1 MVISFAKADGCLAGL
16 ALGDALGMPTEFLT
30 PERIVTEYGPLK
42 GLVAAAGWHPHAA
55 LPYGSTTDDT
65 AQALA
70 LAGIY
75 LRGQPMTAELLAQ
88 AIVAWAGAQA
98 PRLELYAGPSTRQ
111 ALAALRN
118 GADPRQSGRQGTTN
132 GAAMRIAPVGIVHA
146 GDFAATL
153 ADTVE
158 ACLPTH
164 GTTLAISA
172 AAAVSYAVCEAMT
185 ERATVESV
193 LAAAQRGAVDARQH
207 GAWVWT
213 PPLEH
218 RIALAVRLVR
228 EAAIATASRI
238 VGGTASRH
246 PFGEAPD
253 EASARTALYEYIG
266 VDIAVTE
273 SIPTAFGL
281 VALTAGDPRRA
292 VLDAAQIGGDTDTI
306 GAIAGAV
313 CGALSGIAAM
323 DLDLLATV
331 EKANGLDLAQ
341 VARGLI
347 AAAQRMERSA

>member
-1 MVISFAKADGCLAGL
+1 MAISLSKAYGCLAGL

-30 PERIVTEYGPLK
+30 PERIAAECGPLA
-42 GLVAAAGWHPHAA
+42 GLVAAPAWHPHAA
-55 LPYGSTTDDT
+55 LPFASTTDDT
-65 AQALA
+65 GQALA

-75 LRGQPMTAELLAQ
+75 LQGQAMTAERVAQ
-88 AIVAWAGAQA
+88 AIVAWADAEG

-111 ALAALRN
+111 ALAALRQ
-118 GADPRQSGRQGTTN
+118 GADPRQAGQKGTTN

-146 GDFAATL
+146 GDFPATL

-185 ERATVESV
+185 EQATVDSV
-193 LAAAQRGAVDARQH
+193 LAAARRGAVDGREQ

-213 PPLEH
+213 PLLEH

-228 EAAIATASRI
+228 ESA
-238 VGGTASRH
+238 
-246 PFGEAPD
+246 D
-253 EASARTALYEYIG
+253 EAAAREALYRYVG

-273 SIPTAFGL
+273 TVPTAFGL
-281 VALTAGDPRRA
+281 VALSAGDPQRA
-292 VLDAAQIGGDTDTI
+292 VLHAAQLGGDTDTI

-313 CGALSGIAAM
+313 CGALSGIEAI
-323 DLDLLATV
+323 DRNLLAKV
-331 EKANGLDLAQ
+331 EKANGLDLAC
-341 VARGLI
+341 VARGLVH
-347 AAAQRMERSA
+347 AAEQKELSA